1 MCTLLKELLEGHL
14 KVDDEH
20 CDYCDNHCDDDGD
33 DSQGSDG
40 VISFCFRA

>member
-20 CDYCDNHCDDDGD
+20 CDYCDNDGD
-33 DSQGSDG
+33 DSQGSD
-40 VISFCFRA
+40 ISFVSGCEGAH